1 MSNVGSH
8 PRARRRVGT
17 ALLMAASFG
26 ALSLVATRVTRGQ
39 GASPSPSPAPAA
51 SLPAV
56 APGNIEISADLLE
69 VDTKE
74 QTATL
79 SGKVVLTR
87 GTDLSL
93 KCPKIEVRYD
103 AGGPRVSW
111 AKGTGGIVADVKGVR
126 GESPEFELDLAKQH
140 LTLRG
145 GVRLYRGAGW
155 VTADG
160 AEIDLAT
167 ARVTMTNVKASLPVG
182 GALKKP

>member
-1 MSNVGSH
+1 MSTA
-8 PRARRRVGT
+8 RTARRIGT
-17 ALLMAASFG
+17 GILA
-26 ALSLVATRVTRGQ
+26 VATFASMSFIAAKITRGE
-39 GASPSPSPAPAA
+39 GASATPSSSAPAPSG

-79 SGKVVLTR
+79 SGKVVLTK

-103 AGGPRVSW
+103 AGGPRVAW

-145 GVRLYRGAGW
+145 GVRLYRGQGW